1 MILKKKKNF
10 GGDNMIK
17 IIGCL
22 LILGASTIAGFVFS
36 ESFKRRLKQL
46 NEIERA
52 IGQLENEIEYT
63 YTPLPEAL
71 ESVAQ
76 KSELPIS
83 NVFLKASELLNSNN
97 VETVYEAFNICFK
110 EESVDLNPD
119 DINVVLD
126 LSKSLGNS
134 DIEGHKKIFSLAK
147 GNLKKRIA
155 LAEEAKSKN
164 VKMYRYLGFSIG
176 AMIVIVLV

>member
-1 MILKKKKNF
+1 
-10 GGDNMIK
+10 MIK

-22 LILGASTIAGFVFS
+22 LILGASTIAGFIFS
-36 ESFKRRLKQL
+36 ESFKKRLKQL

-71 ESVAQ
+71 DNVAQ
-76 KSELPIS
+76 ISELPIS
-83 NVFLKASELLNSNN
+83 NVFSRASKLLYANN
-97 VETVYEAFNICFK
+97 VETVYEAFDICFK
-110 EESVDLNPD
+110 EVTVDLNSD

-134 DIEGHKKIFSLAK
+134 DIEGHKKIFSLARD
-147 GNLKKRIA
+147 NLKKRIA
-155 LAEEAKSKN
+155 LAEEAMSKN

-176 AMIVIVLV
+176 AVIVIVLV

>member
-1 MILKKKKNF
+1 
-10 GGDNMIK
+10 MIK

-22 LILGASTIAGFVFS
+22 LILGASTLTGFVFS
-36 ESFKRRLKQL
+36 ESFKKRLKQL

-71 ESVAQ
+71 ESVAL
-76 KSELPIS
+76 KTELPVS
-83 NVFLKASELLNSNN
+83 NVFLKASKLLNSNS
-97 VETVYEAFNICFK
+97 VETVYEAFNICFR
-110 EESVDLNPD
+110 EEAVDLNSD
-119 DINVVLD
+119 DVGVILD

-134 DIEGHKKIFSLAK
+134 DIEGHKKMFSLAK

-155 LAEEAKSKN
+155 LAEEAMSKN

-176 AMIVIVLV
+176 ATIVIVLI

>member
-1 MILKKKKNF
+1 
-10 GGDNMIK
+10 MIK

-22 LILGASTIAGFVFS
+22 LILSASTIAGFIFS
-36 ESFKRRLKQL
+36 ESFKKRLKQL

-71 ESVAQ
+71 ENVAQ
-76 KSELPIS
+76 KSEFPIS
-83 NVFLKASELLNSNN
+83 NVFSRASKLLYSNN
-97 VETVYEAFNICFK
+97 VETVYDAFYECFK
-110 EESVDLNPD
+110 EEAVDLNSD

-134 DIEGHKKIFSLAK
+134 DIEGHKKIFSLTR

-155 LAEEAKSKN
+155 LAEEAMSKN

-176 AMIVIVLV
+176 AVIVIVLV